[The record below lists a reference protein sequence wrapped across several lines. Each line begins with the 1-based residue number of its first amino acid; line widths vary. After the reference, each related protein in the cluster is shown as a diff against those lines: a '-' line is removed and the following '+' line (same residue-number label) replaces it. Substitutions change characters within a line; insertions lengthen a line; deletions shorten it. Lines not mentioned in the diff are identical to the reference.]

1 MKALADVSAKVLSYK
16 YKGSNTG
23 QRHLGQYTT
32 IDHESPYMLNAIKLD
47 LNQKL
52 GITSPVTGWYHR
64 CYDNRAEEVQI
75 IRTVRYRC
83 SK

>member
-1 MKALADVSAKVLSYK
+1 MKALADVSTKELYTDAYWS
-16 YKGSNTG
+16 SNTS

-52 GITSPVTGWYHR
+52 GIYTPMTR
-64 CYDNRAEEVQI
+64 
-75 IRTVRYRC
+75 
-83 SK
+83 

>member
-1 MKALADVSAKVLSYK
+1 MKALADVSTKRPIQKVN
-16 YKGSNTG
+16 SNEC

-52 GITSPVTGWYHR
+52 GILPQSFDVDSGR
-64 CYDNRAEEVQI
+64 SEYDGAEEVQMT
-75 IRTVRYRC
+75 RTIRYRC
-83 SK
+83 TK